1 MKKRTLII
9 LAVALAATAANA
21 DDYYFC
27 WTADY
32 GGPHLFFG
40 KIPGPG
46 THNSIDIVHQIPIPS
61 DSDAITYDGE
71 NWWINVGNDI
81 YCFDQNGDYV
91 RSFPNPGTGSVVG
104 LGWDSQYLWICSGFT
119 NYQRDIYGNPGPYS
133 PFDNNGRAVTIV
145 GDRLLCGDE
154 MGGLPA
160 WSYIWV
166 FDFDGNHLFC
176 GAMNYGHS
184 ACGFISLAYHDGIVW
199 ATSWYDDSDWY
210 VYHDIVGYYYDDDGD
225 WSTYATVN
233 NVGTNDLAVCDADF
247 INIAEASM
255 GQIKAYF
262 AEEEGGK

>member
-1 MKKRTLII
+1 MKMTALII
-9 LAVALAATAANA
+9 LAAALAATAANA
-21 DDYYFC
+21 DDYYLCYTGAGDQLYF
-27 WTADY
+27 A
-32 GGPHLFFG
+32 

-46 THNSIDIVHQIPIPS
+46 THYSLDIVHQIPIPS
-61 DSDAITYDGE
+61 NSDALTYDGE

-104 LGWDSQYLWICSGFT
+104 LGRDSQYLWICSGFT

-133 PFDNNGRAVTIV
+133 PFDTNGRAVTIV
-145 GDRLLCGDE
+145 EDRLLCGDE

-184 ACGFISLAYHDGIVW
+184 VCGFSSLAYHDGIVW
-199 ATSWYDDSDWY
+199 ATSWHDDSDWF
-210 VYHDIVGYYYDDDGD
+210 VYYDIVSYNYDDDGD
-225 WSTYATVN
+225 WSTYATVYDAG
-233 NVGTNDLAVCDADF
+233 VQDMTVCDANF
-247 INIAEASM
+247 INIAESSL
-255 GQIKAYF
+255 GEIKAYF
-262 AEEEGGK
+262 TDK